1 MVDARSLFH
10 QIRGIVFAALLAAGV
25 LYLLLALGSAPSP
38 VTSVGERST
47 ASVPAGSEGQLQNG
61 KPVIPIAIDEEL
73 LTQVSKSV
81 TAADYSSALSN
92 LGGRV
97 FFVDNATEVRVS
109 ETGVNGIRVRIL
121 TGTQKGRL
129 GWVPTDWVKPM

>member
-10 QIRGIVFAALLAAGV
+10 QIRGIVFAALFAAAV
-25 LYLLLALGSAPSP
+25 LYLLLALGSAPAP
-38 VTSVGERST
+38 EKLAGERST

-61 KPVIPIAIDEEL
+61 KPVIPVAIDEEL
-73 LTQVSKSV
+73 LPQMAASL
-81 TAADYSSALSN
+81 TAADYSTALSD

-97 FFVDNATEVRVS
+97 FLVDNATSIRVS

-121 TGTQKGRL
+121 TGSQKGRL
-129 GWVPTDWVKPM
+129 GWVPVDWVKPI